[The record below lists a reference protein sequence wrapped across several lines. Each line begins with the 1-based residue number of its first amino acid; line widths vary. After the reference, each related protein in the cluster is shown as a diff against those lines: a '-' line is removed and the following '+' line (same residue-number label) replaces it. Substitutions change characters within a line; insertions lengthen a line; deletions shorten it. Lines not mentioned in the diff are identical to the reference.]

1 MTRMYKILPDIDDDF
16 HPSLGFVMFIMAI
29 IMITSL
35 FSYRSLL
42 QTLVM
47 IYVSYLALT
56 FKNPI
61 LNYIGTTFK
70 SVSVPFNTKS
80 SVSDDE
86 CYEEGDED
94 SDKKDSDNEDI
105 YITPINLDNDSDEHN
120 ESSKK
125 SSLRKRTTNPFSHD
139 TI

>member
-42 QTLVM
+42 QTLAM
-47 IYVSYLALT
+47 IYISYLALT

-61 LNYIGTTFK
+61 LNYFGTTFN
-70 SVSVPFNTKS
+70 SVIVPFNAKAS
-80 SVSDDE
+80 LSDDE
-86 CYEEGDED
+86 C
-94 SDKKDSDNEDI
+94 DNESDDESDDEGI
-105 YITPINLDNDSDEHN
+105 CMKNPVNLDDSGENNDLWE
-120 ESSKK
+120 K
-125 SSLRKRTTNPFSHD
+125 SSLRKRTTNPFTDS
-139 TI
+139 I